1 MKIEYD
7 PEVDAL
13 YVRLTESKIIESEQ
27 VQPGIVLDFD
37 EAGKVVGLEV
47 LNASKRQTPATPLK
61 GSRLTPKH
69 KARDCGLLTDRTS
82 SLSRPGRARQAAS
95 PSRRRRLFQARRH
108 GSPRGT
114 YSFLSSVAAIRPRLP
129 IVVCR

>member
-37 EAGKVVGLEV
+37 AAGKVVGVEV
-47 LNASKRQTPATPLK
+47 LNASKRKTPAEPLK
-61 GSRLTPKH
+61 
-69 KARDCGLLTDRTS
+69 
-82 SLSRPGRARQAAS
+82 AA
-95 PSRRRRLFQARRH
+95 A
-108 GSPRGT
+108 
-114 YSFLSSVAAIRPRLP
+114 
-129 IVVCR
+129 